1 MPKIRVHA
9 ENGNYEVVCGRGVLA
24 QLPQIVSAV
33 AAKSRVYAISSP
45 RVWKHWGAR
54 IEGIVGDTRRA
65 TLMMDDRETSKD
77 LSTVEKLCRQL
88 VRSGA
93 DRNALLLAV
102 GGGVVGDVAGFVAA
116 SYARGIGIIHVPTT
130 VVAQVDSAL
139 GGKTG
144 VNLPEGKNLVGAFYS
159 PRAVLADSELLETLP
174 QREFNSGIFE
184 IIKYGVIG
192 DVCLFRFLE
201 RKMEGLL
208 QREPAAIDFVIER
221 SVAQKARVV
230 SKDERES
237 GLREML
243 NFGHTFAHALESVT
257 RYRVY
262 LHGEAV
268 GWGMIAA
275 AKLALAT
282 GILSAHEAA
291 RVARVTSSVGRLP
304 AWPSVTPSKLVAAMK
319 SDKKTRAGRLR
330 FVLPERIG
338 KARCGVEVDS
348 DVLLQVLREFSST
361 KLNTEVWSDLGE

>member
-1 MPKIRVHA
+1 
-9 ENGNYEVVCGRGVLA
+9 
-24 QLPQIVSAV
+24 
-33 AAKSRVYAISSP
+33 
-45 RVWKHWGAR
+45 
-54 IEGIVGDTRRA
+54 
-65 TLMMDDRETSKD
+65 MMDDRETSKD

-208 QREPAAIDFVIER
+208 QREPRGNRFCDRAIGGAE
-221 SVAQKARVV
+221 SAR
-230 SKDERES
+230 
-237 GLREML
+237 GLQR
-243 NFGHTFAHALESVT
+243 
-257 RYRVY
+257 
-262 LHGEAV
+262 
-268 GWGMIAA
+268 
-275 AKLALAT
+275 
-282 GILSAHEAA
+282 
-291 RVARVTSSVGRLP
+291 
-304 AWPSVTPSKLVAAMK
+304 
-319 SDKKTRAGRLR
+319 
-330 FVLPERIG
+330 
-338 KARCGVEVDS
+338 
-348 DVLLQVLREFSST
+348 
-361 KLNTEVWSDLGE
+361 